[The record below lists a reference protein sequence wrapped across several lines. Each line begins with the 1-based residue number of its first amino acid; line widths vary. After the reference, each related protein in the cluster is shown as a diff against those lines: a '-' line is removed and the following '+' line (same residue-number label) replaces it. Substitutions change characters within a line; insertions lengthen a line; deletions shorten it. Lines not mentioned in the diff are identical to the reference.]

1 MPSRI
6 RAGINPAPTETTPMG
21 LKPSRKRIRLPLPSY
36 ELGNAFFITID
47 THLRHPWFGLHAE
60 LATEAQR
67 LLLQLSL
74 NRGSKIY
81 AWCIMPDHIHLLL
94 LDKNVVDFVRLFKG
108 AMTQQARVT
117 EKGRRLWQRSFHDH
131 GLRKDEDLEDAAR
144 YIWENPVRK
153 RIVDHARNYV
163 WSGSLVWAQWRDFF
177 GLGETQHVN

>member
-67 LLLQLSL
+67 LLLQL
-74 NRGSKIY
+74 
-81 AWCIMPDHIHLLL
+81 
-94 LDKNVVDFVRLFKG
+94 FKG

-131 GLRKDEDLEDAAR
+131 GLRKEEDLEDAAR